1 MTSFIVQTNTL
12 GFILEKNG
20 IVLKSKKNIHN
31 KGGIMGTTILKKGNK
46 KNRLPK
52 TIIAITPEGIVIRL
66 EKVSK
71 KEIEKKRSKAYEYL
85 FK

>member
-1 MTSFIVQTNTL
+1 
-12 GFILEKNG
+12 
-20 IVLKSKKNIHN
+20 
-31 KGGIMGTTILKKGNK
+31 MGTTILKKGNK

>member
-1 MTSFIVQTNTL
+1 
-12 GFILEKNG
+12 
-20 IVLKSKKNIHN
+20 
-31 KGGIMGTTILKKGNK
+31 MGTTILKKGNK

-52 TIIAITPEGIVIRL
+52 TITAITPEGIVIRL

-71 KEIEKKRSKAYEYL
+71 KEIEEKRSKAYEYL